1 MRILHVQDTDWIDK
15 GPQQQHHLLER
26 LSNEGYKIIVIDYDV
41 LWKKKK
47 GLISP
52 RISKK
57 VPPKAIAKANI
68 FVSRPPTIR
77 IELLNYVSM
86 LLTYSKEIVRQIKT
100 FKPDCIIG
108 EGLLGAGIARI
119 FSHIYGIRYILLV
132 TDKNYKAIPLRYLQP
147 LGFTLEKWIY
157 HSADSVVV
165 INEQL
170 KDFALRMSAN
180 SQSIHIIRAGVES
193 SLFSF
198 NETTRK
204 AMRKKYNIK
213 DSDLVLFFMGWLYL
227 FSGLKEVIT
236 KLHEINNPNIKLFI
250 LGTGDFKSEMLAM
263 RTQLH
268 MEEQIIYHE
277 WIPYRELPTYV
288 CLADICLLPAHSDPL
303 INEVVPIKL
312 YEYLAINR
320 PVIASKLMG
329 VYREFKNGNGVVY
342 IDLPEKSVE
351 KAIEIW
357 KNNQL
362 IDLGNRGRQFVLKNC
377 NWENL
382 LSEFKQVIKSK

>member
-1 MRILHVQDTDWIDK
+1 MKILHVQDTDWIDK

-26 LSNEGYKIIVIDYDV
+26 LSNEGYKIVVIDYDV
-41 LWKKKK
+41 LWKMKK

-57 VPPKAIAKANI
+57 VPPKAIAQANI

-77 IELLNYVSM
+77 IDVLNYVSM
-86 LLTYSKEIVRQIKT
+86 LITYSREIIRQIKT
-100 FKPDCIIG
+100 FKPDRIIG

-119 FSHIYGIRYILLV
+119 FSYIYGIRYVLLV
-132 TDKNYKAIPLRYLQP
+132 TDKNYRAIPFKILQP
-147 LGFTLEKWIY
+147 LGFALEKWIY
-157 HSADSVVV
+157 HHADSVVV

-170 KDFALRMSAN
+170 KDFALRMTAN
-180 SQSIHIIRAGVES
+180 PLATYVIRAGVET

-198 NETTRK
+198 NENTRK
-204 AMRKKYNIK
+204 VMRKKYNIK
-213 DSDLVLFFMGWLYL
+213 NSDLVLFFMGWLYI

-236 KLHEINNPNIKLFI
+236 RLHEINNTNIKLFV
-250 LGTGDFKSEMLAM
+250 LGTGDFKTEMLEM

-268 MEEQIIYHE
+268 MEEQILYHD
-277 WIPYRELPTYV
+277 WIPYRELPNYES
-288 CLADICLLPAHSDPL
+288 LADICLLPAHSDPL

-329 VYREFKNGNGVVY
+329 VYREFKTGNGVVY
-342 IDLPEKSVE
+342 IDSPEKCVE
-351 KAIEIW
+351 RAIEIW
-357 KNNQL
+357 KKNQL
-362 IDLGNRGRQFVLKNC
+362 VKLGNQGRNFVLENC
-377 NWENL
+377 NWEKL
-382 LSEFKQVIKSK
+382 LDAFKKVINS